1 MSCFDRYGIGF
12 VLDFHLK
19 CSIVAP
25 AFCEDPSH
33 SACDQVKLDP
43 TAGLILTDE
52 SGKPQILGLTVSV
65 LMIIRPAVN
74 YVPVFPVEDGGL
86 SGVWQL
92 LRDIH
97 NEACDV
103 ICL

>member
-1 MSCFDRYGIGF
+1 MSCFDRYGMGF
-12 VLDFHLK
+12 VLYFHLK
-19 CSIVAP
+19 CSIVPP
-25 AFCEDPSH
+25 AFCEHPSH
-33 SACDQVKLDP
+33 SACDQVKLHP
-43 TAGLILTDE
+43 TAGLITDE

-65 LMIIRPAVN
+65 QMMIRLAVN

-103 ICL
+103 IGL